1 MTEAKHTESSLID
14 CIHNTYP
21 YDAMR
26 PRFIV
31 AIQVRNAAGFNAYR
45 TLDAI
50 VLDTWPSTGLE
61 FFGWEIKTNKADLRR
76 ELQNPQKFTDFSKHL
91 DYFSI
96 LAPKG
101 VADLKLLPPKW
112 GLYLPTDDG
121 KIRARRKPLPLHDG
135 IVPRETSRTFVAA
148 FVRALVTRSLS
159 NEAKVAE
166 YNRGKE
172 SGKQDA
178 KWAREEAERQV
189 RELTGAIEEF
199 ESLSGVRISK
209 YRSRQIGEAVGLI
222 MDGGL
227 ERRLRY
233 IGNIR
238 QLSEKL
244 SKMADELDE
253 VKRMYDGE
261 DEITD
266 PLKADLERHGIDAN
280 AEVVEFPE
288 VDISRKLTIP

>member
-1 MTEAKHTESSLID
+1 MTETEHTEASLID

-21 YDAMR
+21 YDASR

-31 AIQVRNAAGFNAYR
+31 AVQVRNAAGFSAYR
-45 TLDAI
+45 MLDAV

-61 FFGWEIKTNKADLRR
+61 FRGFEIKTNKADLRR
-76 ELQNPQKFTDFSKHL
+76 ELQSPQKFTDFAKHL

-101 VADLKLLPPKW
+101 LVDLKLLPPKW

-121 KIRARRKPLPLHDG
+121 KIRARRRPLPLHDG
-135 IVPRETSRTFVAA
+135 IVPKEVSRSFAAA

-159 NEAKVAE
+159 NEAKAAE

-172 SGKQDA
+172 SGKLDA
-178 KWAREEAERQV
+178 KWAREKAEDEARD
-189 RELTGAIEEF
+189 LTGAIDKFEEA
-199 ESLSGVRISK
+199 SGIRIHK
-209 YRSRQIGEAVGLI
+209 YNAQKLGEAVELI

-227 ERRLRY
+227 TRKFRY

-238 QLSEKL
+238 ETGQKL
-244 SKMADELDE
+244 ITMADELE
-253 VKRMYDGE
+253 NLKQMYDQADPDLGE
-261 DEITD
+261 Q
-266 PLKADLERHGIDAN
+266 LLADQLEHHIPQEGKN
-280 AEVVEFPE
+280 A
-288 VDISRKLTIP
+288 